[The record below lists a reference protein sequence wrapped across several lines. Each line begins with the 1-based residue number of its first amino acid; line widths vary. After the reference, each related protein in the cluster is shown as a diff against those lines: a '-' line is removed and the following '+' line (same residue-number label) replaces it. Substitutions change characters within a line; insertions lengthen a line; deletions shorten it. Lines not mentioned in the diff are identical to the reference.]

1 MFLFFSSE
9 YKTHNYSIDSG
20 NQEKEINKTGKSNI
34 MKNKDNDNIKDDYKT
49 IILTYISNSRTWK
62 SKTFSEKIDSKII
75 KLRKLSN
82 LLDKIIK
89 IIEAFIKPSLSELDT
104 LLKLHLNVFYYLQ
117 QLNFRI

>member
-1 MFLFFSSE
+1 
-9 YKTHNYSIDSG
+9 
-20 NQEKEINKTGKSNI
+20 
-34 MKNKDNDNIKDDYKT
+34 MKNKDNDNIKDDYKI
-49 IILTYISNSRTWK
+49 IILTYISNSGKWK
-62 SKTFSEKIDSKII
+62 SKTFREKINSKII

-104 LLKLHLNVFYYLQ
+104 LLKLHLNGFYYLK

>member
-1 MFLFFSSE
+1 
-9 YKTHNYSIDSG
+9 
-20 NQEKEINKTGKSNI
+20 
-34 MKNKDNDNIKDDYKT
+34 MKNKDNYNIKDDYKI
-49 IILTYISNSRTWK
+49 IILTYISNSGTWK
-62 SKTFSEKIDSKII
+62 SKTFREKIDSKII

-104 LLKLHLNVFYYLQ
+104 LLKQHLNVFYYLQ